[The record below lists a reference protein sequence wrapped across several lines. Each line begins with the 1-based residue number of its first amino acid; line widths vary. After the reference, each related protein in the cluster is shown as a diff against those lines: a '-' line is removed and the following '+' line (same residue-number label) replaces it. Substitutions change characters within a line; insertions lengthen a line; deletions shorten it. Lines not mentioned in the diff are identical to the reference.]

1 MLKADGFR
9 SDPVA
14 RAWPADGGPPR
25 LVLRFAVW
33 TGIVLALAGLA
44 IFWLV
49 HRDVTGRAERAVES
63 QARSVAEATLS
74 RRLRASDFEGAVSAR
89 RRSQLDELFRDRVY
103 IHGVLRANLISTTG
117 TITYSTDH
125 AVIGERRSVSGVLEA
140 RSKSEVGSLDESNGP
155 KVLRTFVPVR
165 RRAEGAPIG
174 VLSLSQDN
182 NAVRLQTSAAGGRLA
197 VILGLALLAL
207 YGSLF
212 PILRRVTAQLEMR
225 NRRLREQ
232 AEALQQRREHH
243 RLIVETAVEAFVG
256 TDSAGVITDWN
267 PKAVELFGWSHEE
280 ALGRNYIELI
290 IPELHREEHLK
301 RIAHLGSPDGDAL
314 PVEPLELTGVRRD
327 GSEFLLEARIS
338 AVRLGKDLR
347 FNAFLH
353 DITERKQ
360 AEHEREIL
368 FAAERAARGEAE
380 AARILLTEQNE
391 RLREL
396 DRLKDEFL
404 SLVSHELR
412 TPLTSI
418 RGYVELVLDE
428 EAGDLTP
435 EQRKFL
441 KAVDRNSG
449 RLLRLVG
456 DLLFVAQADAG
467 RLTLEQANVDMAAL
481 AAECVEA
488 ARPIA
493 DQKAIDL
500 RLAALPVPALVG
512 DRGRLA
518 QVVDNLIS
526 NALKFTPESGNVEVS
541 TGTNNGHVVL
551 DVRDSGIGIPTDE
564 QPRLFERFYRAASA
578 TEQAIPGTGLGLAI
592 VKAIV
597 EAHRGRVEIESQP
610 GVGTLFRV
618 ALPLR
623 VESET
628 AAPVEAAA

>member
-1 MLKADGFR
+1 MLNVPGFR
-9 SDPVA
+9 SDPGD
-14 RAWPADGGPPR
+14 RTWPADGGPPR

-33 TGIVLALAGLA
+33 TGIVLVLAGFA

-49 HRDVTGRAERAVES
+49 HRDVTNRAERAVES
-63 QARSVAEATLS
+63 QARTVAEATLS
-74 RRLRASDFEGAVSAR
+74 RRLRASDFDGPVSAR
-89 RRSQLDELFRDRVY
+89 RRAELDALFRDRVY
-103 IHGVLRANLISTTG
+103 LQGVLRASLVSPG
-117 TITYSTDH
+117 GMRTYSTDR
-125 AVIGERRSVSGVLEA
+125 ALIGTRQRVSDVLPTRSTSRVT
-140 RSKSEVGSLDESNGP
+140 SLDERGGP
-155 KVLRTFVPVR
+155 KVLRTFIPVR
-165 RRAEGAPIG
+165 RHAAGAPIG
-174 VLSLSQDN
+174 VLSLSQDYK
-182 NAVRLQTSAAGGRLA
+182 AVEVQTPASGARLA
-197 VILGLALLAL
+197 AILGLALLAL

-212 PILRRVTAQLEMR
+212 PILRRVTAQLEAR

-256 TDSAGVITDWN
+256 TDSAGLITDWN
-267 PKAVELFGWSHEE
+267 PRAVEMFGWSREE
-280 ALGRNYIELI
+280 ALGRSYLDLI
-290 IPELHREEHLK
+290 VPERHRDEHAERL
-301 RIAHLGSPDGDAL
+301 AHLGSAHAAG
-314 PVEPLELTGVRRD
+314 PVEPLELTGIRRD
-327 GSEFLLEARIS
+327 GTEFLLEARIS
-338 AVRLGKDLR
+338 AVRLGDELR

-360 AEHEREIL
+360 AEQEREIL
-368 FAAERAARGEAE
+368 LAAERAARAEAE
-380 AARILLTEQNE
+380 SAQVLLTEQNE

-428 EAGDLTP
+428 EAGDLNP
-435 EQRKFL
+435 EQRRFL

-467 RLTLEQANVDMAAL
+467 RLTLEQAKIDVAAL

-500 RLAALPVPALVG
+500 RLAAVPVPALVG

-518 QVVDNLIS
+518 QVLDNLIS
-526 NALKFTPESGNVEVS
+526 NALKFTPESGSVEVS
-541 TGTNNGHVVL
+541 TATNNGHVLVE
-551 DVRDSGIGIPTDE
+551 VRDSGIGIPADE

-597 EAHRGRVEIESQP
+597 EAHGGRIDIDSKP
-610 GVGTLFRV
+610 GDGTTFTI

-628 AAPVEAAA
+628 AATVEAVA